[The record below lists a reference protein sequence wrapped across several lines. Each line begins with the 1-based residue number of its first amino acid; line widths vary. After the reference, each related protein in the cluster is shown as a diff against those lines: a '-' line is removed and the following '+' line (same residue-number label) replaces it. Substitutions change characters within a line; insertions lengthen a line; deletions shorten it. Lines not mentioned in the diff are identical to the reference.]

1 VEHSL
6 VEHGSATLL
15 ARARAGD
22 AQALEAL
29 IARHLPRLR
38 RWASGR
44 VPPWARDAGDT
55 EDLVHDTLVESLKHL
70 NGFEHRR
77 QGALQAYL
85 RQAVLN
91 RVRTQFRRAAR
102 RPALMAIPEDHL
114 HDGPSPL
121 EQAIGREMTDR
132 YEAGLASLGD
142 EDREMI
148 VARVEMGYTNDEL
161 AAIFE
166 KPSRDAARV
175 AVARAL
181 ARLAEAMTDPARD
194 SGLKNGGPEGPP
206 YNALH
211 CRPGLPPS
219 REALRRTA
227 VALAEAGQTRRHE
240 A

>member
-1 VEHSL
+1 LEHSL

-22 AQALEAL
+22 VQALDAL
-29 IARHLPRLR
+29 IARHLPGLR

-44 VPPWARDAGDT
+44 VPAWARDAADT
-55 EDLVHDTLVESLKHL
+55 EDLVHDTLVDSLKHL
-70 NGFEHRR
+70 DGFEHRR
-77 QGALQAYL
+77 KGALQAYL

-91 RVRTQFRRAAR
+91 RVRSQFRRAAR
-102 RPALMAIPEDHL
+102 RPAVMSISDDQL

-132 YEAGLASLGD
+132 YEAGLASLAA

-148 VARVEMGYTNDEL
+148 IARVEMGYTNDEL

-181 ARLAEAMTDPARD
+181 VRLAEAM
-194 SGLKNGGPEGPP
+194 
-206 YNALH
+206 
-211 CRPGLPPS
+211 S
-219 REALRRTA
+219 R
-227 VALAEAGQTRRHE
+227 VD
-240 A
+240 

>member
-1 VEHSL
+1 MAEHSFI
-6 VEHGSATLL
+6 EHGSATLL

-22 AQALEAL
+22 VQALDAL

-38 RWASGR
+38 QWASGR
-44 VPPWARDAGDT
+44 VPVWARDANDT
-55 EDLVHDTLVESLKHL
+55 EDFVHDTLVESLKHL
-70 NGFEHRR
+70 GGFEHRR
-77 QGALQAYL
+77 DGALQAYF

-91 RVRTQFRRAAR
+91 RVRSQFRRAAR
-102 RPALMAIPEDHL
+102 RPAVLSISDDQL

-132 YEAGLASLGD
+132 YEAGLASLAA

-161 AAIFE
+161 AAIFA

-181 ARLAEAMTDPARD
+181 ARLAEAMGPSEPMAQG
-194 SGLKNGGPEGPP
+194 SGLKAQGGSGAKP
-206 YNALH
+206 ASTVSH
-211 CRPGLPPS
+211 
-219 REALRRTA
+219 
-227 VALAEAGQTRRHE
+227 HE
-240 A
+240 P

>member
-1 VEHSL
+1 MEHSF

-22 AQALEAL
+22 VQALDAL
-29 IARHLPRLR
+29 IARYLPRLR

-44 VPPWARDAGDT
+44 VPVWARDGGDT
-55 EDLVHDTLVESLKHL
+55 EDLVHDTLIDSLKHL
-70 NGFEHRR
+70 DGFEHRHD
-77 QGALQAYL
+77 GALQAYL

-91 RVRTQFRRAAR
+91 RVRSQFRRAAR
-102 RPALMAIPEDHL
+102 RPAIMTIPEDHV

-132 YEAGLASLGD
+132 YEAGLTSLAD

-161 AAIFE
+161 ASIFE

-181 ARLAEAMTDPARD
+181 VRLAEAMGPSTELRRRAQDAGPKAP
-194 SGLKNGGPEGPP
+194 GGPGPKP
-206 YNALH
+206 A
-211 CRPGLPPS
+211 
-219 REALRRTA
+219 TA
-227 VALAEAGQTRRHE
+227 
-240 A
+240 

>member
-1 VEHSL
+1 VDHTSVEQ
-6 VEHGSATLL
+6 GSATLL

-22 AQALEAL
+22 VQALNVL
-29 IARHLPRLR
+29 IARHVPRLR

-44 VPPWARDAGDT
+44 VPVWARDGGDT

-70 NGFEHRR
+70 EDFEHRHE
-77 QGALQAYL
+77 GALQAYL

-102 RPALMAIPEDHL
+102 RPVVMSISDDHL

-132 YEAGLASLGD
+132 YEAGLASLD
-142 EDREMI
+142 EEAREMI
-148 VARVEMGYTNDEL
+148 IARVEMGYTNGEL
-161 AAIFE
+161 AAIFA

-181 ARLAEAMTDPARD
+181 ARLAQAM
-194 SGLKNGGPEGPP
+194 GGR
-206 YNALH
+206 AD
-211 CRPGLPPS
+211 
-219 REALRRTA
+219 
-227 VALAEAGQTRRHE
+227 
-240 A
+240 

>member
-1 VEHSL
+1 MAGNLRVSKGERRLVEHSF

-22 AQALEAL
+22 VQALDAL

-44 VPPWARDAGDT
+44 VPAWARDAGDT
-55 EDLVHDTLVESLKHL
+55 EDLVHDTLLDSLKHL
-70 NGFEHRR
+70 DGFEHRR
-77 QGALQAYL
+77 EGALQAYL

-91 RVRTQFRRAAR
+91 RVRSQFRRAAR
-102 RPALMAIPEDHL
+102 RPVVMAIPEDQV

-132 YEAGLASLGD
+132 YEAGLASLDD

-148 VARVEMGYTNDEL
+148 IARVEMGYTNDEL

-181 ARLAEAMTDPARD
+181 VRLAEAMGPSTKLKTQAQDSRLKAQGG
-194 SGLKNGGPEGPP
+194 SGLKPAYGMS
-206 YNALH
+206 H
-211 CRPGLPPS
+211 
-219 REALRRTA
+219 
-227 VALAEAGQTRRHE
+227 HE

>member
-1 VEHSL
+1 MEHSL

-22 AQALEAL
+22 VQALDVL

-44 VPPWARDAGDT
+44 VPAWARDGVDT

-70 NGFEHRR
+70 DGFEHRR
-77 QGALQAYL
+77 EGALQAYL

-102 RPALMAIPEDHL
+102 RPAVMSIADDHL

-132 YEAGLASLGD
+132 YEAGLAALAV

-181 ARLAEAMTDPARD
+181 ARLAEAMTAAADFGGQAHV
-194 SGLKNGGPEGPP
+194 SGLKAQGGSAPRP
-206 YNALH
+206 AL
-211 CRPGLPPS
+211 GVS
-219 REALRRTA
+219 
-227 VALAEAGQTRRHE
+227 QHE